1 MRFRPY
7 ARLPRPFR
15 WPARVLTV
23 LVVLGLLLAGT
34 GVWAVRSSFPQLGGE
49 LSMDGLTAKVTVYR
63 DENGIPH
70 IYADSPEDLFR
81 AQGYVHAQDRFFE
94 MDFRRHVT
102 AGRLSEMF
110 GAATLVED
118 RVIRTM
124 GWRRVAEK
132 ELLLLDDRTRRYL
145 NAYAA
150 GVNTW
155 MRHSDGFAD
164 RSLEYV
170 LLRATSPDY
179 RPEPWTPVDSLA
191 WLKAM
196 AWDLRSNMSSEIG
209 RALAASRLPR
219 GRVEQLWPDYPYD
232 TNPPIVT
239 RGSVGPDGFDQQAE
253 PGTADPGA
261 RDPGTADPRTA
272 DPRTSST
279 RSPGERAPEPTEGP
293 GEQAPLPTE
302 GPARAAGTGAGADA
316 GARAGAG
323 TDGEEGVGALTRA
336 AAAMRAVPSLMG
348 DPAGGNGIGS
358 NSWVVGGGH
367 TKSGKPLLANDP
379 HLSAGMPSVWYQA
392 GLHCRVKNP
401 ECPFDVTGF
410 TFSGVPGV
418 VIGHNDRVAWGFT
431 NLGPDVADLY
441 LERTRDDTYL
451 FMGAWKPMTTRVETI
466 KVAGGADVRLTVRDT
481 EHGPIVSDVMK
492 DAKGTLPGMDAVSG
506 QKADA
511 VALKWTALEPG
522 RTADAIFALN
532 TAQDWEQFRAAAS
545 GFEVPAQNLVYA
557 DTAGNIG
564 YQAPGRIPVRTR
576 GDGTWPVPGWTGE
589 YDWRS
594 TIPFDELPSVYNP
607 PEGYIVTANNAV
619 VDPRRYPHL
628 LTEDWA
634 YGYRSRRIEDRLGQ
648 AVKDGKV
655 DVAAMSALQQDS
667 HTGFARFLVPRL
679 TALEVAGPSRDALA
693 LLRGWDHSQG
703 ADSAPAAYFNAVWRH
718 LLIETFNDD
727 LPEGARPD
735 GGDRWFEV
743 VRVMLERPDDAFW
756 DDRATSRVETRD
768 DMLRRATAVAYDELT
783 TRLGP
788 EPRDWRWGDLHSLE
802 LVHQTFGTSG
812 IGPIER
818 LFNRGPFPVAGS
830 DDAVNA
836 AGWDVQKGYTVSW
849 LPSMRMV
856 VDLAD
861 MDGSRWIN
869 LTGASGHAF
878 HDDYWDQA
886 PLWAAGRTV
895 PMLARPESIKKAAV
909 HTLVLTP

>member
-7 ARLPRPFR
+7 ARLPRALR

-23 LVVLGLLLAGT
+23 LLVLGLALAGA
-34 GVWAVRSSFPQLGGE
+34 GVWGVRASFPQLGGE
-49 LSMDGLTAKVTVYR
+49 LTVDGLTAKVTVYR
-63 DENGIPH
+63 DGTGIPH
-70 IYADSPEDLFR
+70 IYADSPDDLFM

-110 GAATLVED
+110 GAATLTED

-132 ELLLLDDRTRRYL
+132 ELPLLDERTRRYL

-150 GVNTW
+150 GVNAW
-155 MRHSDGFAD
+155 MRQSGGFAD

-170 LLRATSPDY
+170 LLRTTSPDY

-239 RGSVGPDGFDQQAE
+239 RGSLGERGFDQDAE
-253 PGTADPGA
+253 PGA
-261 RDPGTADPRTA
+261 RTTEPPR
-272 DPRTSST
+272 R
-279 RSPGERAPEPTEGP
+279 PGERAPEPTQGP
-293 GEQAPLPTE
+293 VERAPEPTLRPD
-302 GPARAAGTGAGADA
+302 GPPDGRVATGAGALA
-316 GARAGAG
+316 
-323 TDGEEGVGALTRA
+323 RA
-336 AAAMRAVPSLMG
+336 AAAVRAVPSLMG
-348 DPAGGNGIGS
+348 DPSGGSGIGS

-367 TKSGKPLLANDP
+367 TRSGKPLLANDP

-392 GLHCRVKNP
+392 GLHCRIKNA

-418 VIGHNDRVAWGFT
+418 IIGHNDRVAWGFT

-441 LERTRDDTYL
+441 LERTREDSYL
-451 FMGAWKPMTTRVETI
+451 FMGDWKPMATRVETI

-481 EHGPIVSDVMK
+481 MHGPIISDVMK
-492 DAKGTLPGMDAVSG
+492 DAEGTLPGMGAVLG
-506 QKADA
+506 QEADA
-511 VALKWTALEPG
+511 VALQWTALEPG
-522 RTADAIFALN
+522 RTADSIFALN
-532 TAQDWEQFRAAAS
+532 TAQDWQQFRRAAS

-589 YDWRS
+589 YAWRS

-607 PEGYIVTANNAV
+607 PQGYIVTANNAV
-619 VDPRRYPHL
+619 VDPDRYPHD
-628 LTEDWA
+628 LTRDWA
-634 YGYRSRRIEDRLGQ
+634 YGYRSRRILDRLGR

-655 DVAAMSALQQDS
+655 DVAAMSALQQDD
-667 HTGFARFLVPRL
+667 HNGFARFLVPRL
-679 TALEVAGPSRDALA
+679 TAVEVAGPVRDALA

-703 ADSAPAAYFNAVWRH
+703 AGSAPAMYFNAVWRH

-756 DDRATSRVETRD
+756 DDRATPRAETRD
-768 DMLRRATAVAYDELT
+768 DMLRRAMAAAYDELT
-783 TRLGP
+783 AELGP
-788 EPRDWRWGDLHSLE
+788 DPGDWRWGDLHSLE

-812 IGPIER
+812 IGPIEW
-818 LFNRGPFPVAGS
+818 LFNRGPFPVAGG

-836 AGWDVQKGYTVSW
+836 AGWDVQEDYTVGW

-861 MDGSRWIN
+861 LDGSRWIN

-878 HDDYWDQA
+878 HDNYWDQA
-886 PLWAAGRTV
+886 PLWADGRTV
-895 PMLARPESIKKAAV
+895 PMLSRPESVKKAAV